1 MNARRGKEAPPTEVY
16 ELEIALLGIAPRI
29 WRRFAVPGRISLAGL
44 HDVIQCVMGWTD
56 SHLHEFIVGERHYTA
71 YFLNMDW
78 ELAEAMIDEETVQL
92 REIVNGQETRLRYIY
107 DFGDGWQHE
116 VEVKRIGP
124 PDSTARYPTC
134 LAGERA
140 CPPEDC
146 GGVGGYAYLLEVLS
160 DPSHKDHEE
169 LLQWVGGQYDP
180 ELFDVRIVNRVL
192 RFRQVS

>member
-1 MNARRGKEAPPTEVY
+1 MNARRSKEEPLTKVY
-16 ELEIALLGIAPRI
+16 ELEIALFGIAPRI
-29 WRRFAVPGRISLAGL
+29 WRRFAVPGRITLAGL

-78 ELAEAMIDEETVQL
+78 ELAEAMIDEETVKVH
-92 REIVNGQETRLRYIY
+92 EVVNRLETRLRYIY

-116 VEVKRIGP
+116 LEVKRIGP
-124 PDSTARYPTC
+124 SDSTVRYPTC

-146 GGVGGYAYLLEVLS
+146 GGVGGYEYLLEVLS
-160 DPSHKDHEE
+160 DPSHDQHEE
-169 LLQWVGGQYDP
+169 LLEWVGGQYDP
-180 ELFDVRIVNRVL
+180 ELFDLRAINRILRVL
-192 RFRQVS
+192 QVS